1 MMNEEQRRKIYM
13 EIKTIMTEKDNNNRY
28 TNGNLTLFDITGMI
42 KVIFYTPNTI
52 PLTLDNIIENNWN
65 HIIQEMKNEV
75 MMSSLNHSFKQINV
89 RDISLSNLLTN
100 LNLNR

>member
-28 TNGNLTLFDITGMI
+28 TNGNLTLFDITQMI

-52 PLTLDNIIENNWN
+52 PPTLDDIIENIWN

-75 MMSSLNHSFKQINV
+75 MMSSLDQSFTKINV